1 MNRDEMLNFLKN
13 EARGISVMF
22 GPNCE
27 TIVHDMTRPGH
38 PILAIFNGT
47 VTGRE
52 VGSTADI
59 FGDIGDYDESIYQN
73 KDYINQMVLSR
84 DGRTLK
90 SSTFNIVGEDYH
102 FALGI
107 NLDIT
112 NMVRAGQ
119 MLSELTATSGDL
131 QQTLMQD
138 ARSQLEELLRECI
151 SAVGKE
157 PEAMKKTDRMR
168 IIRMLYKRRAFTY
181 QKSVAIVAERLNVSR
196 YTVYKYMHELEE
208 AEDFTSAAIALIKR
222 TIRDHRRVI
231 FNGNGYSAEWE
242 EEAARRGLPNKKNTP
257 AALPALIDPKNIAL
271 MEEFGVLTKVEMES
285 RYEVE
290 MEHYAKVIN
299 IEALTMLEMA
309 RKQLLPAVNAYMSEV
324 ANTAASKLAVSE
336 SISVRS
342 ETKTLGR
349 LSADADAMSDA
360 IDTLQDA
367 VDAAKALPSESE
379 KAVAFHDNVLPAMDT
394 LRAAAD
400 DAETLCGEDYWPLP
414 SYSKMLYYV

>member
-1 MNRDEMLNFLKN
+1 MNREEMLEFLKN
-13 EARGISVMF
+13 EARGIAAMF

-27 TIVHDMTRPGH
+27 TLVHDMTRPGH

-59 FGDIGDYDESIYQN
+59 FGDIGDYDETVYAK
-73 KDYINQMVLSR
+73 KDYTNQLVLSR

-90 SSTFNIVGEDYH
+90 STTFNVVGDDYH

-107 NLDIT
+107 NMDIT
-112 NMVRAGQ
+112 HLVRAGQ
-119 MLSELTATSGDL
+119 MISELTATSGEL

-208 AEDFTSAAIALIKR
+208 AE
-222 TIRDHRRVI
+222 
-231 FNGNGYSAEWE
+231 
-242 EEAARRGLPNKKNTP
+242 KK
-257 AALPALIDPKNIAL
+257 
-271 MEEFGVLTKVEMES
+271 G
-285 RYEVE
+285 
-290 MEHYAKVIN
+290 EH
-299 IEALTMLEMA
+299 
-309 RKQLLPAVNAYMSEV
+309 
-324 ANTAASKLAVSE
+324 LA
-336 SISVRS
+336 
-342 ETKTLGR
+342 
-349 LSADADAMSDA
+349 D
-360 IDTLQDA
+360 
-367 VDAAKALPSESE
+367 
-379 KAVAFHDNVLPAMDT
+379 
-394 LRAAAD
+394 
-400 DAETLCGEDYWPLP
+400 
-414 SYSKMLYYV
+414 